1 MPPSGLWRYLQIY
14 KLVTILSYSEIDKAE
29 WGALVA
35 GAETATW
42 FQTEAAYLFFASLPT
57 MMHPFAYGV
66 AEDGV
71 LKGVVVGFVTVEQS
85 RWRQFFTRRAI
96 INGGPLLAEDIST
109 EALRMLLG
117 RIREEVSKEAIY
129 IEMRNFN
136 DYSRW
141 KDSFEAC
148 GFAYQPHLN
157 FHLDCSEEAVIQR
170 NMHESRRR
178 QVRKGLVSG
187 AVIEEA
193 NTEQDVRDFYRILEQ
208 LYRRKVKT
216 PLFGLEFFLAFFRQ
230 EWGKYLLVK
239 YEGKVIGGMMCPI
252 LEGRTIYEWYV
263 CGVDEPYREQH
274 PSVLATYAAM
284 QYAAEHGLPRFDFMG
299 AGKPEEDYGVRAFKA
314 QMGGQLVEHG
324 RFQLIAKPLLYR
336 IGVLGVA
343 WLRRKR

>member
-1 MPPSGLWRYLQIY
+1 MQIY

-29 WGALVA
+29 WGALV
-35 GAETATW
+35 GSAETATW

-57 MMHPFAYGV
+57 MMRPFAYGV

-117 RIREEVSKEAIY
+117 QLREEVSKEAIY

-136 DYSRW
+136 DYSCW
-141 KDSFEAC
+141 KDRFEAC
-148 GFAYQPHLN
+148 GFTYQPHLN

-178 QVRKGLVSG
+178 QVRKGLASG

-193 NTEQDVRDFYRILEQ
+193 KTEQEVRDFYRILEQ

-263 CGVDEPYREQH
+263 CGLDESYREQH

-284 QYAAEHGLPRFDFMG
+284 QYAVEHGLPRFDFMG
-299 AGKPEEDYGVRAFKA
+299 AGKPGEDYGVRAFKA

-324 RFQLIAKPLLYR
+324 RFLLIAKPLLYR

>member
-1 MPPSGLWRYLQIY
+1 M
-14 KLVTILSYSEIDKAE
+14 
-29 WGALVA
+29 VA

-57 MMHPFAYGV
+57 MMHSFAYGV
-66 AEDGV
+66 AEDGM

-109 EALRMLLG
+109 EALRLLLG
-117 RIREEVSKEAIY
+117 RLRKEVSKEAIY

-141 KDSFEAC
+141 KDRFEAC

-157 FHLDCSEEAVIQR
+157 FHLDCSEEAVIQC
-170 NMHESRRR
+170 NMYESRRR
-178 QVRKGLVSG
+178 QVRKGLASG

-193 NTEQDVRDFYRILEQ
+193 KTEQEVRDFYRILEQ

-263 CGVDEPYREQH
+263 CGLDEPYREQH

-299 AGKPEEDYGVRAFKA
+299 AGKPGEDYGVRAFKA

-324 RFQLIAKPLLYR
+324 RFLLIAKPLLYR

>member
-1 MPPSGLWRYLQIY
+1 MVGR
-14 KLVTILSYSEIDKAE
+14 
-29 WGALVA
+29 
-35 GAETATW
+35 AETATW
-42 FQTEAAYLFFASLPT
+42 FQTEAAYLFFVSLPT
-57 MMHPFAYGV
+57 MMRPFAYGV

-109 EALRMLLG
+109 EALRLLLQ
-117 RIREEVSKEAIY
+117 RLWEEVSKEAIY

-157 FHLDCSEEAVIQR
+157 FHLDCSEESVIQR

-178 QVRKGLVSG
+178 QVRKGLASG
-187 AVIEEA
+187 ALIEEA
-193 NTEQDVRDFYRILEQ
+193 KTEADVKDFYRILER

-216 PLFGLEFFLAFFRQ
+216 PLFGLELFLAFFRQ
-230 EWGKYLLVK
+230 AWGKYLLVK

-252 LEGRTIYEWYV
+252 LEGRAIYEWYV
-263 CGVDEPYREQH
+263 CGLDEPYREQH

-299 AGKPEEDYGVRAFKA
+299 AGKPGEDYGVRAFKA
-314 QMGGQLVEHG
+314 QMGGKMVEHG
-324 RFQLIAKPLLYR
+324 RFLLIAKPLLYR

>member
-1 MPPSGLWRYLQIY
+1 MQIY

-193 NTEQDVRDFYRILEQ
+193 KTEGDVRDFYRILEQ

-299 AGKPEEDYGVRAFKA
+299 AGKPGEDYGVRAFKA
-314 QMGGQLVEHG
+314 QMGGKMVEQG
-324 RFQLIAKPLLYR
+324 RFLLIAKPLLYR

-343 WLRRKR
+343 WLRHKK

>member
-1 MPPSGLWRYLQIY
+1 MVNNLIQ
-14 KLVTILSYSEIDKAE
+14 VLSYSEIDRAE

-57 MMHPFAYGV
+57 MMRPFAYGV

-85 RWRQFFTRRAI
+85 WWRQFFTRRAI

-117 RIREEVSKEAIY
+117 QLREEVSKEAIY

-148 GFAYQPHLN
+148 GFTYQPHLN

-178 QVRKGLVSG
+178 QVRKGLASG

-193 NTEQDVRDFYRILEQ
+193 KTQQEVRDFYRILEQ

-263 CGVDEPYREQH
+263 CGLDELYREQH
-274 PSVLATYAAM
+274 PSVMTTYAAM
-284 QYAAEHGLPRFDFMG
+284 QYAVEHGLPRFDFMG
-299 AGKPEEDYGVRAFKA
+299 AGKPEENYGVRAFKA
-314 QMGGQLVEHG
+314 QMGGKMVEHG
-324 RFQLIAKPLLYR
+324 RFLLIAKPLLYR

>member
-1 MPPSGLWRYLQIY
+1 
-14 KLVTILSYSEIDKAE
+14 
-29 WGALVA
+29 
-35 GAETATW
+35 
-42 FQTEAAYLFFASLPT
+42 
-57 MMHPFAYGV
+57 
-66 AEDGV
+66 
-71 LKGVVVGFVTVEQS
+71 
-85 RWRQFFTRRAI
+85 
-96 INGGPLLAEDIST
+96 
-109 EALRMLLG
+109 
-117 RIREEVSKEAIY
+117 
-129 IEMRNFN
+129 MRNFN

-141 KDSFEAC
+141 KDRFEAC
-148 GFAYQPHLN
+148 GFDYQPHLN
-157 FHLDCSEEAVIQR
+157 FHLDCSEEAVMQC

-178 QVRKGLVSG
+178 QVRKGLASG
-187 AVIEEA
+187 AVIEKA
-193 NTEQDVRDFYRILEQ
+193 KTEQEVRDFYRILEQ

-263 CGVDEPYREQH
+263 CGLDEPYREQH

-299 AGKPEEDYGVRAFKA
+299 AGKPGEDYGVRTFKA

-324 RFQLIAKPLLYR
+324 RFLLIAKPLLYR

-343 WLRRKR
+343 WLRHKK

>member
-1 MPPSGLWRYLQIY
+1 MVNNLIQ
-14 KLVTILSYSEIDKAE
+14 ILSYSEIDKAE

-57 MMHPFAYGV
+57 MMRPFVYGV

-96 INGGPLLAEDIST
+96 INGGPLLSQDIST
-109 EALRMLLG
+109 EAPRLLMG
-117 RIREEVSKEAIY
+117 RLREEVSKAAIY
-129 IEMRNFN
+129 IGMRNFN

-141 KDSFEAC
+141 KDRFEAC

-178 QVRKGLVSG
+178 QVRKGLASG

-193 NTEQDVRDFYRILEQ
+193 KTEQEVRDFYRILEQ

-230 EWGKYLLVK
+230 GRGKYLLVK

-252 LEGRTIYEWYV
+252 LEGRAGYEWYV
-263 CGVDEPYREQH
+263 CGLDELYREQH

-299 AGKPEEDYGVRAFKA
+299 AGKPEDDYGVRAFKA

-324 RFQLIAKPLLYR
+324 RFLLIAKPLLYW

>member
-1 MPPSGLWRYLQIY
+1 MVGR
-14 KLVTILSYSEIDKAE
+14 
-29 WGALVA
+29 
-35 GAETATW
+35 AETATW
-42 FQTEAAYLFFASLPT
+42 FQTEAAYFFFQSLPT
-57 MMHPFAYGV
+57 IMRPFAYGV

-96 INGGPLLAEDIST
+96 INGGPLLSEDIST
-109 EALRMLLG
+109 EALRLLL
-117 RIREEVSKEAIY
+117 RRLREEVSKEAIY

-141 KDSFEAC
+141 KDRFEAC

-178 QVRKGLVSG
+178 QVRKGLASG

-193 NTEQDVRDFYRILEQ
+193 KTEQEVRDFYRILEQ

-252 LEGRTIYEWYV
+252 LEGRAIYEWYV
-263 CGVDEPYREQH
+263 CGLDEPYREQH

-314 QMGGQLVEHG
+314 QMGGQLVEQG
-324 RFQLIAKPLLYR
+324 RFLLIAKPLLYW

>member
-1 MPPSGLWRYLQIY
+1 
-14 KLVTILSYSEIDKAE
+14 
-29 WGALVA
+29 
-35 GAETATW
+35 
-42 FQTEAAYLFFASLPT
+42 
-57 MMHPFAYGV
+57 MHPFAYGV

-117 RIREEVSKEAIY
+117 RLREEVSKEAIY

-141 KDSFEAC
+141 KDRFEAC

-178 QVRKGLVSG
+178 QVRKGLASG

-193 NTEQDVRDFYRILEQ
+193 KTEGDVRDFYRILEQ

-252 LEGRTIYEWYV
+252 LEGRAIYEWYV
-263 CGVDEPYREQH
+263 CGLDEPYREQH

-324 RFQLIAKPLLYR
+324 RFLLIAKPLLYR

>member
-1 MPPSGLWRYLQIY
+1 MVNNLIQ
-14 KLVTILSYSEIDKAE
+14 ILSYHEIDKAE
-29 WGALVA
+29 WGALVV

-42 FQTEAAYLFFASLPT
+42 FQTETAYLFFASLPT
-57 MMHPFAYGV
+57 MMRPFAYGV

-85 RWRQFFTRRAI
+85 RWRQFFTRRVI

-109 EALRMLLG
+109 EALRLLLQ
-117 RIREEVSKEAIY
+117 RLREEVSKEAIY

-141 KDSFEAC
+141 KDSFEVC
-148 GFAYQPHLN
+148 GFAYRPHLN
-157 FHLDCSEEAVIQR
+157 FHLDCSEESVIQR

-178 QVRKGLVSG
+178 QVRKGLASG

-193 NTEQDVRDFYRILEQ
+193 KTEQEVRDFYRILEQ

-230 EWGKYLLVK
+230 GRGKYLLVK

-252 LEGRTIYEWYV
+252 LESRTIYEWYV
-263 CGVDEPYREQH
+263 CGLDEPYREQH

-299 AGKPEEDYGVRAFKA
+299 AGKPGEDYGVRAFKA
-314 QMGGQLVEHG
+314 QMGGKLVEHG
-324 RFQLIAKPLLYR
+324 RFLLIAKPLLYR

>member
-1 MPPSGLWRYLQIY
+1 MR
-14 KLVTILSYSEIDKAE
+14 
-29 WGALVA
+29 
-35 GAETATW
+35 
-42 FQTEAAYLFFASLPT
+42 
-57 MMHPFAYGV
+57 PFAYGV

-96 INGGPLLAEDIST
+96 INGGPLLTEDIST
-109 EALRMLLG
+109 EALRLLLG
-117 RIREEVSKEAIY
+117 RLREDVSKEAIY

-141 KDSFEAC
+141 KDRFEVC

-170 NMHESRRR
+170 NMHEPRRR
-178 QVRKGLVSG
+178 QVRKGLASG

-193 NTEQDVRDFYRILEQ
+193 KTEQDVRDFYRILEQ

-252 LEGRTIYEWYV
+252 LEGRAIYEWYV
-263 CGVDEPYREQH
+263 CGLDEPYREQH
-274 PSVLATYAAM
+274 PSALATYAAM

-324 RFQLIAKPLLYR
+324 RFLLIAKPLLYR

>member
-1 MPPSGLWRYLQIY
+1 MVGR
-14 KLVTILSYSEIDKAE
+14 
-29 WGALVA
+29 
-35 GAETATW
+35 AETATW

-57 MMHPFAYGV
+57 LMHPFAYGV

-117 RIREEVSKEAIY
+117 RLREEVSKEAIY

-141 KDSFEAC
+141 KDRFEAC

-178 QVRKGLVSG
+178 QVRKGLASG

-193 NTEQDVRDFYRILEQ
+193 KTEGDVRDFYRILEQ

-252 LEGRTIYEWYV
+252 LEGRAIYEWYV
-263 CGVDEPYREQH
+263 CGLDEPYREQH

-324 RFQLIAKPLLYR
+324 RFLLIAKPLLYR

>member
-1 MPPSGLWRYLQIY
+1 M
-14 KLVTILSYSEIDKAE
+14 VTILSYSEIDKAE
-29 WGALVA
+29 WGALV
-35 GAETATW
+35 GRAETATW
-42 FQTEAAYLFFASLPT
+42 FQIEAAYLFFASLPT
-57 MMHPFAYGV
+57 MMRPFAYGV

-71 LKGVVVGFVTVEQS
+71 LKGVVVGFVTVEPS

-109 EALRMLLG
+109 EALRLLLQ
-117 RIREEVSKEAIY
+117 RLWEEVSKEAIY

-141 KDSFEAC
+141 KDSFEVC

-178 QVRKGLVSG
+178 QVRKGLASG

-193 NTEQDVRDFYRILEQ
+193 KTEQEVRDFYRILEQ

-263 CGVDEPYREQH
+263 CGLDEPYREQH

-284 QYAAEHGLPRFDFMG
+284 QYAVEHGLPRFDFMG
-299 AGKPEEDYGVRAFKA
+299 AGKPGDDYGVRAFKA

-324 RFQLIAKPLLYR
+324 RFLLIAKPLLYR

>member
-1 MPPSGLWRYLQIY
+1 MVGS
-14 KLVTILSYSEIDKAE
+14 
-29 WGALVA
+29 
-35 GAETATW
+35 AETATW

-96 INGGPLLAEDIST
+96 INGGPLLTEDIST
-109 EALRMLLG
+109 EALRMLLW
-117 RIREEVSKEAIY
+117 RLREEVSKEAIY

-141 KDSFEAC
+141 KDRFEVC

-178 QVRKGLVSG
+178 QVRKGLASG

-193 NTEQDVRDFYRILEQ
+193 KTEQEVRDFYRILEQ

-230 EWGKYLLVK
+230 GRGKYLLVK

-252 LEGRTIYEWYV
+252 LEGRAIYEWYV
-263 CGVDEPYREQH
+263 CGLDEPYREQH

-284 QYAAEHGLPRFDFMG
+284 QYAVEHGLPRFDFMG

-314 QMGGQLVEHG
+314 QMGGEQVEHG
-324 RFQLIAKPLLYR
+324 RFLMIAKPLLYR

>member
-1 MPPSGLWRYLQIY
+1 
-14 KLVTILSYSEIDKAE
+14 
-29 WGALVA
+29 
-35 GAETATW
+35 
-42 FQTEAAYLFFASLPT
+42 

-117 RIREEVSKEAIY
+117 HLREEVSKEAIY

-141 KDSFEAC
+141 KDRFEAC

-178 QVRKGLVSG
+178 QVRKGLASG

-193 NTEQDVRDFYRILEQ
+193 KTEQEVRDFYRILVQ

-216 PLFGLEFFLAFFRQ
+216 SLFGLEFFLAFFRQ

-263 CGVDEPYREQH
+263 CGLDELYREQH

-299 AGKPEEDYGVRAFKA
+299 AGKPGGDYGVRAFKA

-324 RFQLIAKPLLYR
+324 RFLLIAKPLLYR

>member
-1 MPPSGLWRYLQIY
+1 M
-14 KLVTILSYSEIDKAE
+14 VTILSYSEIDKAE
-29 WGALVA
+29 WGALV
-35 GAETATW
+35 GSAETATW

-57 MMHPFAYGV
+57 MMRPFAYGV

-109 EALRMLLG
+109 EALRLLLQQL
-117 RIREEVSKEAIY
+117 REEVSKEAIY

-141 KDSFEAC
+141 KERFEAC

-178 QVRKGLVSG
+178 QVRKGLASG

-193 NTEQDVRDFYRILEQ
+193 KTEGDVQDFYRILEQ

-216 PLFGLEFFLAFFRQ
+216 PLFSLEFFLAFFRQ

-263 CGVDEPYREQH
+263 CGLDELYREQH

-284 QYAAEHGLPRFDFMG
+284 QYAADHGLPRFDFMG
-299 AGKPEEDYGVRAFKA
+299 AGKPGGDYGVRAFKA

-324 RFQLIAKPLLYR
+324 RFLLIAKPLLYR

>member
-1 MPPSGLWRYLQIY
+1 MV
-14 KLVTILSYSEIDKAE
+14 KILSYSEIDKAE
-29 WGALVA
+29 WGALV
-35 GAETATW
+35 GRAETATW
-42 FQTEAAYLFFASLPT
+42 FQTEAAYLFFVSLPT
-57 MMHPFAYGV
+57 MMRPFAYGV

-109 EALRMLLG
+109 EALRLLLG
-117 RIREEVSKEAIY
+117 RLREEVSKEAIY

-141 KDSFEAC
+141 KDRFEVC

-193 NTEQDVRDFYRILEQ
+193 KTEQEVRDFYRILEQ

-252 LEGRTIYEWYV
+252 LEGRAIYEWYV
-263 CGVDEPYREQH
+263 CGLDELYREQH

-324 RFQLIAKPLLYR
+324 RFLLIAKPLLYR

-343 WLRRKR
+343 WLRYIK

>member
-1 MPPSGLWRYLQIY
+1 MQIY

-29 WGALVA
+29 WGALVV

-66 AEDGV
+66 AEDGM

-109 EALRMLLG
+109 EALRLLL
-117 RIREEVSKEAIY
+117 RRLREEVSKEAIY

-148 GFAYQPHLN
+148 GFTYQPHLN

-178 QVRKGLVSG
+178 QVRKGLASG

-193 NTEQDVRDFYRILEQ
+193 KTEQEVRDFYRILEQ

-230 EWGKYLLVK
+230 SRGKYLLVK

-252 LEGRTIYEWYV
+252 LEGRAIYEWYV
-263 CGVDEPYREQH
+263 CGLDEQYREQY

-284 QYAAEHGLPRFDFMG
+284 QYAVEHGLPRFDFMG

-324 RFQLIAKPLLYR
+324 RFLLIAKPLLYR

>member
-1 MPPSGLWRYLQIY
+1 
-14 KLVTILSYSEIDKAE
+14 
-29 WGALVA
+29 
-35 GAETATW
+35 
-42 FQTEAAYLFFASLPT
+42 
-57 MMHPFAYGV
+57 
-66 AEDGV
+66 
-71 LKGVVVGFVTVEQS
+71 
-85 RWRQFFTRRAI
+85 
-96 INGGPLLAEDIST
+96 
-109 EALRMLLG
+109 MLLG

-141 KDSFEAC
+141 KDRFEVC

-178 QVRKGLVSG
+178 QVRKGLASG

-193 NTEQDVRDFYRILEQ
+193 KTEQEVRDFYRILEQ

-230 EWGKYLLVK
+230 GRGKYLLVK

-263 CGVDEPYREQH
+263 CGLDEPYREQH

-284 QYAAEHGLPRFDFMG
+284 QYAVEHGLPRFDFMG
-299 AGKPEEDYGVRAFKA
+299 AGKPEDDYGVRAFKA

-324 RFQLIAKPLLYR
+324 RFLLIAKPLLYR

>member
-1 MPPSGLWRYLQIY
+1 MR
-14 KLVTILSYSEIDKAE
+14 
-29 WGALVA
+29 
-35 GAETATW
+35 
-42 FQTEAAYLFFASLPT
+42 
-57 MMHPFAYGV
+57 PFAYGV

-109 EALRMLLG
+109 EALRLLL
-117 RIREEVSKEAIY
+117 RRLREEVSKEAIY

-141 KDSFEAC
+141 KDRFEEC

-178 QVRKGLVSG
+178 QVRKGLASG

-193 NTEQDVRDFYRILEQ
+193 KTEGDVRDFYRILEQ

-230 EWGKYLLVK
+230 GRGKYLLVK
-239 YEGKVIGGMMCPI
+239 YQGNVIGGMMCPI
-252 LEGRTIYEWYV
+252 LEGRAIYEWYV
-263 CGVDEPYREQH
+263 CGLDEQYREQY

-284 QYAAEHGLPRFDFMG
+284 QYAVEHGLPRFDFMG
-299 AGKPEEDYGVRAFKA
+299 AGKPGDDYGVRAFKA
-314 QMGGQLVEHG
+314 QMGGKLVEHG
-324 RFQLIAKPLLYR
+324 RFLLIAKPLLYR

-343 WLRRKR
+343 WLRRKM

>member
-1 MPPSGLWRYLQIY
+1 MVGR
-14 KLVTILSYSEIDKAE
+14 
-29 WGALVA
+29 
-35 GAETATW
+35 AETATW

-57 MMHPFAYGV
+57 MMQPFAYGV

-109 EALRMLLG
+109 EALRLLL
-117 RIREEVSKEAIY
+117 RRLREEVSKEAIY

-136 DYSRW
+136 DYWRW
-141 KDSFEAC
+141 KECFEAC

-216 PLFGLEFFLAFFRQ
+216 PLFSLEFFLAFFRQ

-284 QYAAEHGLPRFDFMG
+284 QYAADHGLPRFDFMG

-314 QMGGQLVEHG
+314 QMGGQLMEHG
-324 RFQLIAKPLLYR
+324 RFLLIAKPLLYR

>member
-1 MPPSGLWRYLQIY
+1 MV
-14 KLVTILSYSEIDKAE
+14 KILSYSEIDRAE
-29 WGALVA
+29 WGALV
-35 GAETATW
+35 GRAETVTW
-42 FQTEAAYLFFASLPT
+42 FQTEVAYLFFASLPT
-57 MMHPFAYGV
+57 MMRPFAYGV

-117 RIREEVSKEAIY
+117 RLREEVSKEAIY

-178 QVRKGLVSG
+178 QVRKGLASG
-187 AVIEEA
+187 AVIEKA
-193 NTEQDVRDFYRILEQ
+193 KTEQEVRDFYRILEQ

-263 CGVDEPYREQH
+263 CGLDEPYREQH
-274 PSVLATYAAM
+274 PSALATYAAM
-284 QYAAEHGLPRFDFMG
+284 QYAVEHGLPRFDFMG
-299 AGKPEEDYGVRAFKA
+299 AGKPGDDYGVRAFKA

-324 RFQLIAKPLLYR
+324 RFLLIAKPLLYR

-343 WLRRKR
+343 WLKRKR

>member
-1 MPPSGLWRYLQIY
+1 M
-14 KLVTILSYSEIDKAE
+14 
-29 WGALVA
+29 VA

-57 MMHPFAYGV
+57 MMRPFAYGV

-109 EALRMLLG
+109 EALRLLLQ
-117 RIREEVSKEAIY
+117 RLREEVSKEAIY

-157 FHLDCSEEAVIQR
+157 FHLDCSEESVIQR

-178 QVRKGLVSG
+178 QVRKGLASG

-193 NTEQDVRDFYRILEQ
+193 KTEQEVRDFYRILEQ

-239 YEGKVIGGMMCPI
+239 FEGKVIGGMMCPI
-252 LEGRTIYEWYV
+252 LEGRAIYEWYV
-263 CGVDEPYREQH
+263 CGLAEPYREQH

-284 QYAAEHGLPRFDFMG
+284 QYAVEHGLPRFDFMG
-299 AGKPEEDYGVRAFKA
+299 AGKPGDDYGVRAFKA
-314 QMGGQLVEHG
+314 QMGGEQVEHG
-324 RFQLIAKPLLYR
+324 RFLLIAKPLLYR

-343 WLRRKR
+343 WLKRKR

>member
-1 MPPSGLWRYLQIY
+1 MQIY
-14 KLVTILSYSEIDKAE
+14 KLVTILSYSEIDRAE
-29 WGALVA
+29 WGALV
-35 GAETATW
+35 GSAETATW

-57 MMHPFAYGV
+57 MMRPFAYGV
-66 AEDGV
+66 AEYGV

-96 INGGPLLAEDIST
+96 INGGPLLSEDIST
-109 EALRMLLG
+109 EALRLLLG
-117 RIREEVSKEAIY
+117 RLRKEVSKEAIY

-178 QVRKGLVSG
+178 QVRKGLASG

-193 NTEQDVRDFYRILEQ
+193 KTEQEVRDFYRILEQ

-252 LEGRTIYEWYV
+252 LEGRAIYEWYV
-263 CGVDEPYREQH
+263 CGLDEPYREQH

-284 QYAAEHGLPRFDFMG
+284 QYAAEHCMPRFDFMG
-299 AGKPEEDYGVRAFKA
+299 AGKPGDDYGVRAFKA

-324 RFQLIAKPLLYR
+324 RFLLIAKPLLYR

-343 WLRRKR
+343 WLKRKR